1 MAAIIH
7 KERKKKEEERLSII
21 GNQAMPVKTFIL
33 SYQNQKSQVRENP

>member
-21 GNQAMPVKTFIL
+21 GNQAMSVKMFIL